1 MSPCA
6 AGGPTAQ
13 TVDGGQSIGRDLTMA
28 AQGRA
33 GGPAAAAWA
42 PAACI
47 EGPPAVPA
55 IPTSRPAPLLPHPP
69 ADQPPCQ
76 DAS

>member
-33 GGPAAAAWA
+33 GGPAAGAWA

-47 EGPPAVPA
+47 EGPPAG
-55 IPTSRPAPLLPHPP
+55 PAPLLPHPP

>member
-1 MSPCA
+1 MPPCA

-13 TVDGGQSIGRDLTMA
+13 TADGGQSIGRDLTMA
-28 AQGRA
+28 AQVRLPPRRA
-33 GGPAAAAWA
+33 GPAT
-42 PAACI
+42 AACI

-55 IPTSRPAPLLPHPP
+55 IPASRPAPLLPHPP
-69 ADQPPCQ
+69 ADQPPPCQ